1 MGALR
6 PLRILGLLY
15 DRHRRD
21 FGVQLQRAQQI
32 VVIDM
37 NLNDLDGSFLI
48 IGDLFRMRRC
58 LCVVVLRL

>member
-1 MGALR
+1 
-6 PLRILGLLY
+6 
-15 DRHRRD
+15 
-21 FGVQLQRAQQI
+21 VQLQRAQQI
-32 VVIDM
+32 VVINM